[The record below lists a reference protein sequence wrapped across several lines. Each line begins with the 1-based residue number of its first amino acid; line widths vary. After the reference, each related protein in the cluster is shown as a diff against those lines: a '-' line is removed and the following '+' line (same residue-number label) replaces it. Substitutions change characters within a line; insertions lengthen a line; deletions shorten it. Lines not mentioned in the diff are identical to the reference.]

1 MLAMSKHKQTAF
13 GLIALALA
21 LMAVAV
27 WLIVDRPPM
36 GPPGPPPEGP
46 EMFQDFPGGPPPE
59 PFLEEPNEHR
69 LPIKVEHKIALV
81 GILAV
86 FMTLCIVAAVRLFK
100 TPKAPQALTP
110 IPTEPDTPVQLQ
122 KEAPTSISFKSDY
135 KTITVQLDDIRYIE
149 SMSEYVKIYLDSQAD
164 PLIVLYSLKRLVE
177 ELPADRF
184 MRIHRS
190 YIIALDR
197 IRQANASS
205 VVLEAPTTTLPVG
218 ESYRPAFRKFL
229 AEK

>member
-1 MLAMSKHKQTAF
+1 MIMMNRHKQTAF
-13 GLIALALA
+13 GLIAVALA
-21 LMAVAV
+21 LLAVAV
-27 WLIVDRPPM
+27 WLFVDRPPM

-46 EMFQDFPGGPPPE
+46 ERFQDIPGGPPPMPLFDE
-59 PFLEEPNEHR
+59 PADHPRPVKPEWKMVLG
-69 LPIKVEHKIALV
+69 
-81 GILAV
+81 GILAAL
-86 FMTLCIVAAVRLFK
+86 MTLCIVAAVRLFK
-100 TPKAPQALTP
+100 TPRAVPAAPV
-110 IPTEPDTPVQLQ
+110 IPDAGTPVQLQ
-122 KEAPTSISFKSDY
+122 KEAPTSISFKSEY
-135 KTITVQLDDIRYIE
+135 KTITVQLADIRYIE

-177 ELPADRF
+177 ELPANRF

-205 VVLEAPTTTLPVG
+205 VVLEAPVTTLPVG

>member
-1 MLAMSKHKQTAF
+1 MSKRKQTAF
-13 GLIALALA
+13 GLIGIALAL
-21 LMAVAV
+21 LAVAV
-27 WLIVDRPPM
+27 WLFIDRPPM

-46 EMFQDFPGGPPPE
+46 ELFQDFPGGPPPE
-59 PFLEEPNEHR
+59 PFFDEPSEHR
-69 LPIKVEHKIALV
+69 PPMKAEHKIALV
-81 GILAV
+81 GVLAV
-86 FMTLCIVAAVRLFK
+86 LMTLCIIAATYLLRKPKASPVAAAV
-100 TPKAPQALTP
+100 PGPEA
-110 IPTEPDTPVQLQ
+110 PVQLQ

-177 ELPADRF
+177 ELPANKF